1 MKRWTGA
8 FIGSVLVVLV
18 AGALARE
25 LVRAQSSPPAEV
37 ADARV
42 EWELTRMVEV
52 IQEARDYVQRRKDQL
67 GRLPNDVQ
75 LLVSEGQQRLQE
87 LKQAIQQRDVRSARR
102 AFRAA
107 LGVFEEIRLRLKD
120 ARDAQDG
127 TTTPEQI
134 AAKLDRAITQLRMH
148 FDELKALAVQNP
160 LPAVDA
166 ELARIDKLIAALEA
180 RPATATPAALR
191 QQVQDA
197 RRALQAIEVTILDQA
212 TVSP

>member
-8 FIGSVLVVLV
+8 FIGSALAVLVV
-18 AGALARE
+18 GSLARE
-25 LVRAQSSPPAEV
+25 FVRAQSSPPAAA

-42 EWELTRMVEV
+42 DWELTRMVEV

-75 LLVSEGQQRLQE
+75 PLVSEGQQRLQE
-87 LKQAIQQRDVRSARR
+87 LRQAIQQRDLRSARS

-107 LGVFEEIRLRLKD
+107 LGVFEEIRLRLND
-120 ARDAQDG
+120 ARDAQDT

-134 AAKLDRAITQLRMH
+134 AAKLNRAVTQLRTH
-148 FDELKALAVQNP
+148 FDELKALASQNP
-160 LPAVDA
+160 LPAVDV
-166 ELARIDKLIAALEA
+166 ELARIDTLIAALEG
-180 RPATATPAALR
+180 RPATAAPAALR
-191 QQVQDA
+191 QQVQEA